1 MAVMKRGILILI
13 ASSVLVCGCDRS
25 WDLSDAYD
33 NTESSKPF
41 TPSQEEPDTTS
52 IVVPPVGPVEPEE
65 VFIQGTLTGGIAYKL
80 GQRHDIEQP
89 SNMPLRGYWTD
100 GKITALKQTN
110 GKFLLFWSEATS
122 YRQVADTPWLEDN
135 VGTLT
140 SSDAV
145 FGRSINKQSGF
156 NDGGSWF
163 IGVHSLGGNRMVG
176 FFHAESH
183 WAGGDGAYKS
193 IGVTYSNDL
202 GKTWENGTKILG
214 SNEPKPDTP
223 QYTGLG
229 DGCVVWN
236 EARQSWICY
245 YSGYCKSVW
254 DYVMTMAES
263 TDPEGAPGTW
273 KKWDGTAFTGV
284 GCDPE
289 TGLGADNVSIDNLV
303 YRRGANPSVMYNTY
317 INKWIMVYHGWESYI
332 VMSTSDDGI
341 TWEMPIPLIS
351 KTMEP
356 GGVMYPNMISSEGD
370 TSGGKSF
377 RIYHAADMVN
387 GKRVLAYR
395 DFIFE

>member
-1 MAVMKRGILILI
+1 MEVMKRFLLILV
-13 ASSVLVCGCDRS
+13 SSSLLLCACDRA

-41 TPSQEEPDTTS
+41 IPNQEEEESDTTS
-52 IVVPPVGPVEPEE
+52 TEVPEE
-65 VFIQGTLTGGIAYKL
+65 EFIQGSLTGGIAYKL
-80 GQRHDIEQP
+80 GARHDVVQP
-89 SNMPLRGYWTD
+89 PTMPLSGYWLD
-100 GKITALKQTN
+100 GKMTTLKQPDGT
-110 GKFLLFWSEATS
+110 FILFWSEATS
-122 YRQVADTPWLEDN
+122 YRQEASTPWLEDN

-145 FGRSINKQSGF
+145 FGRSINKQAGF

-183 WAGGDGAYKS
+183 WKGGNGEAYKS
-193 IGVTYSNDL
+193 IGVTYSDDL
-202 GKTWENGTKILG
+202 GKTWEAGEKIL
-214 SNEPKPDTP
+214 SSDEAKPETPKFS
-223 QYTGLG
+223 GLG

-236 EARQSWICY
+236 DVRKSWICY
-245 YSGYCKSVW
+245 YSGYCLSVW
-254 DYVMTMAES
+254 DYVITMAES
-263 TDPEGAPGTW
+263 TDPEGKPGTW
-273 KKWDGTAFTGV
+273 KKWDGSSFTGV

-289 TGLGADNVSIDNLV
+289 TGVGSVNVSIDKLV
-303 YRRGANPSVMYNTY
+303 HRRGANPSVMFNSHIGKWVITY
-317 INKWIMVYHGWESYI
+317 HCWENYI

-341 TWEMPIPLIS
+341 NWEEPIPLIT

-377 RIYHAADMVN
+377 RIYYAADMVN
-387 GKRVLAYR
+387 GVRDIAYR